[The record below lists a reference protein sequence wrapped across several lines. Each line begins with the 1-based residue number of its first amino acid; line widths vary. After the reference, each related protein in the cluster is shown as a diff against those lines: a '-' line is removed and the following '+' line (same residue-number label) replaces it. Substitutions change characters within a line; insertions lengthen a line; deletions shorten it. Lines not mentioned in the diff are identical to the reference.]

1 MMSAPIQITTLNLL
15 ARSISAEERL
25 DEAVLCANVPSP
37 LSAVAFHQD
46 VECIRRFFA
55 AGFPVHLA
63 VHRVD
68 DAEPAR
74 RDYTELHT
82 HDGPEINLIL
92 PDPTGLEYRIELG
105 SSVHHVTTSTSI
117 WIPPGVPHS
126 ANVVRGSG
134 YLVAVRFDHGAA
146 T

>member
-1 MMSAPIQITTLNLL
+1 MTTMNLL
-15 ARSISAEERL
+15 ARSISAEQRL
-25 DEAVLCANVPSP
+25 DDAVLCANVPSP

-46 VECIRRFFA
+46 VECIQRFFA

-68 DAEPAR
+68 SAEPAR
-74 RDYTELHT
+74 RDYTALHT
-82 HDGPEINLIL
+82 HDVPEINLIL

-105 SSVHHVTTSTSI
+105 SSAHLVTGSTSI

-126 ANVVRGSG
+126 ANVVQGSG
-134 YLVAVRFDHGAA
+134 YLVTVRLDRGVA

>member
-1 MMSAPIQITTLNLL
+1 MTTLNLL
-15 ARSISAEERL
+15 ARSIPAEQGL

-68 DAEPAR
+68 SAEPAR
-74 RDYTELHT
+74 RDYTALHT
-82 HDGPEINLIL
+82 HDVPEINLIL

-105 SSVHHVTTSTSI
+105 ASVHLVTGSTSI

-126 ANVVRGSG
+126 ANVVQGSG
-134 YLVAVRFDHGAA
+134 YLVTVRLDRGV
-146 T
+146 TT

>member
-1 MMSAPIQITTLNLL
+1 MSAPIPMTTMNLL
-15 ARSISAEERL
+15 ARSISAEQRL

-46 VECIRRFFA
+46 VECIQRFFA

-68 DAEPAR
+68 SAEPAR
-74 RDYTELHT
+74 RDYTALHT
-82 HDGPEINLIL
+82 HDVPEINLIL

-105 SSVHHVTTSTSI
+105 SSAHLVTGSTSI

-126 ANVVRGSG
+126 ANVIQGSG
-134 YLVAVRFDHGAA
+134 YLVTVRLDRGVA

>member
-1 MMSAPIQITTLNLL
+1 MTTMNLL
-15 ARSISAEERL
+15 ARSISAEQRL

-68 DAEPAR
+68 RAEPAR
-74 RDYTELHT
+74 RDYTALHT
-82 HDGPEINLIL
+82 HDVPEINLIL

-105 SSVHHVTTSTSI
+105 SSAHLVTNSASI

-126 ANVVRGSG
+126 ANVVQGSG
-134 YLVAVRFDHGAA
+134 YLVTVRLDREVA

>member
-1 MMSAPIQITTLNLL
+1 MTTMNLL
-15 ARSISAEERL
+15 ARSISAEQRI

-37 LSAVAFHQD
+37 LSSVAFHQD
-46 VECIRRFFA
+46 VECIQRFFA

-68 DAEPAR
+68 SAEPAR
-74 RDYTELHT
+74 RDYTALHT
-82 HDGPEINLIL
+82 HDVPEINLIL

-105 SSVHHVTTSTSI
+105 SSAHLVTGSTSI

-126 ANVVRGSG
+126 ANVVQGSG
-134 YLVAVRFDHGAA
+134 YLVTVRLDRGGA

>member
-1 MMSAPIQITTLNLL
+1 MTTMDLFTR
-15 ARSISAEERL
+15 AISAEERL
-25 DEAVLCANVPSP
+25 DETVLCTNVPSP
-37 LSAVAFHQD
+37 LSSVAFHQD

-63 VHRVD
+63 VHRVER
-68 DAEPAR
+68 AEPAR
-74 RDYTELHT
+74 RDYTALHT

-92 PDPTGLEYRIELG
+92 PDPAGLEYRIELG
-105 SSVHHVTTSTSI
+105 DSVHHVTESTSI

-134 YLVAVRFDHGAA
+134 YLITMRLDHGVA

>member
-1 MMSAPIQITTLNLL
+1 MSAPIPMTTMNLL
-15 ARSISAEERL
+15 ARSISAEQRL
-25 DEAVLCANVPSP
+25 DAAVLCANVPSP

-46 VECIRRFFA
+46 VECIQRFFA

-68 DAEPAR
+68 SAEPAR
-74 RDYTELHT
+74 RDYTALHT
-82 HDGPEINLIL
+82 HDVPEINLIL

-105 SSVHHVTTSTSI
+105 SSARLVTGSTSI
-117 WIPPGVPHS
+117 WIPPGVPHA
-126 ANVVRGSG
+126 ANVVQGSG
-134 YLVAVRFDHGAA
+134 YLVTVRLDRGVA

>member
-1 MMSAPIQITTLNLL
+1 MTTMNLL
-15 ARSISAEERL
+15 ARSVAAEERL
-25 DEAVLCANVPSP
+25 DEAVVCANVPSP

-68 DAEPAR
+68 GAEPAR
-74 RDYTELHT
+74 RDYTALHT
-82 HDGPEINLIL
+82 HDVPEINLIL

-105 SSVHHVTTSTSI
+105 STAHHVTSSTSI

-126 ANVVRGSG
+126 ANVVQGSG
-134 YLVAVRFDHGAA
+134 YLVTVRLDRGVA

>member
-1 MMSAPIQITTLNLL
+1 MTTMSLL
-15 ARSISAEERL
+15 TRSTSAEERL
-25 DEAVLCANVPSP
+25 DEAIVCANVPSP
-37 LSAVAFHQD
+37 LSSVAFHQD

-68 DAEPAR
+68 SAEAAG
-74 RDYTELHT
+74 RDYTALHT
-82 HDGPEINLIL
+82 HEGPEINLIL
-92 PDPTGLEYRIELG
+92 PDPTGLEYRLELG
-105 SSVHHVTTSTSI
+105 SRVHHVTESTSI

-134 YLVAVRFDHGAA
+134 YLIAVRFDHGGA

>member
-1 MMSAPIQITTLNLL
+1 MSLL
-15 ARSISAEERL
+15 ARSISAEQRL

-46 VECIRRFFA
+46 VECIQRFFA

-68 DAEPAR
+68 GAEPAR
-74 RDYTELHT
+74 RDYTALHT
-82 HDGPEINLIL
+82 HDVPEINLIL

-105 SSVHHVTTSTSI
+105 SSAHLVTGSTSI

-126 ANVVRGSG
+126 ANVVQGSG
-134 YLVAVRFDHGAA
+134 YLVTVRLDRGVA

>member
-1 MMSAPIQITTLNLL
+1 MNLL
-15 ARSISAEERL
+15 ARSISAEQRL

-46 VECIRRFFA
+46 VECIQRFFA

-68 DAEPAR
+68 SAEPAR
-74 RDYTELHT
+74 RDYTALHT
-82 HDGPEINLIL
+82 HDVPEINLIL

-105 SSVHHVTTSTSI
+105 PSAHLVTGSTSI
-117 WIPPGVPHS
+117 WIPPGVPHA
-126 ANVVRGSG
+126 ANVVQGSG
-134 YLVAVRFDHGAA
+134 YLVTVRLDRGVA

>member
-1 MMSAPIQITTLNLL
+1 MMSAPIRRTTRDLL
-15 ARSISAEERL
+15 TASISPEDLL
-25 DEAVLCANVPSP
+25 DAAVVCANVPSP
-37 LSAVAFHQD
+37 LSSVAFHRE

-63 VHRVD
+63 IHRVD
-68 DAEPAR
+68 GAAPAR

-82 HDGPEINLIL
+82 HDVPEINLIL
-92 PDPTGLEYRIELG
+92 PDPTGLEYRVELG
-105 SSVHHVTTSTSI
+105 DSVHHLVESTSL
-117 WIPPGVPHS
+117 WIPPGVPHA

-134 YLVAVRFDHGAA
+134 YLVAVRLDHGGA

>member
-1 MMSAPIQITTLNLL
+1 MMSAPIPMTTMNLL
-15 ARSISAEERL
+15 ARSLSVEERI

-37 LSAVAFHQD
+37 LSSVAFHED

-63 VHRVD
+63 IHRVD
-68 DAEPAR
+68 SAEAAR
-74 RDYTELHT
+74 RDYTALHT

-105 SSVHHVTTSTSI
+105 SRVHHVTESTSL

-134 YLVAVRFDHGAA
+134 YFITVRFDHGGAR
-146 T
+146 